1 MKTARTIHRT
11 AKFAIQNFW
20 RNIWLSIATILVFL
34 LTLTMVNVLITL
46 NVLTQT
52 AVDSV
57 EDRIDVSI
65 YFKQGTPEKTI
76 LEAQDYL
83 LGLSQ
88 VAGVDYVSSENAYT
102 RFSDRHR
109 NDSSILDALE
119 TVETNPFGGSLIIR
133 AEDPEDF
140 DFILEALNNPTF
152 GEEIQRQDFD
162 DHERIIERINGLTYR
177 IRALAMVVGGIFV
190 IIAILIVFNSIRV
203 AIYTHREEIGIM
215 KLVGASNSF
224 IRMPFILEAVF
235 FSFIATAVMAGVL
248 VPLSQVVEP
257 QLNAFF
263 DGKQVGLLAYYMT
276 NWWIIFGAQFG
287 ALVLLSVLSAMVA
300 MSRYLK
306 V

>member
-1 MKTARTIHRT
+1 
-11 AKFAIQNFW
+11 
-20 RNIWLSIATILVFL
+20 
-34 LTLTMVNVLITL
+34 MVNVLVTL

-52 AVDSV
+52 AVESV

-88 VAGVDYVSSENAYT
+88 VADVDYVSSENAYT

-109 NDSSILDALE
+109 NDASILSALD

-133 AEDPEDF
+133 AESPDDF
-140 DFILEALNNPTF
+140 EFILEALNNPTF

-162 DHERIIERINGLTYR
+162 DHEKIIERINGLTYR
-177 IRALAMVVGGIFV
+177 VRGLALVVGGIFV
-190 IIAILIVFNSIRV
+190 IIAVLIVFNSIRV

-215 KLVGASNSF
+215 KLVGASNGF

-235 FSFIATAVMAGVL
+235 FSFIATATMAGVL
-248 VPLSQVVEP
+248 VPLAQVVEP
-257 QLNAFF
+257 QLNSFF
-263 DGKQVGLLAYYMT
+263 DGREVGLLAYYT
-276 NWWIIFGAQFG
+276 ANWWIIFGAQFG
-287 ALVLLSVLSAMVA
+287 ALVILSVLSAMVA